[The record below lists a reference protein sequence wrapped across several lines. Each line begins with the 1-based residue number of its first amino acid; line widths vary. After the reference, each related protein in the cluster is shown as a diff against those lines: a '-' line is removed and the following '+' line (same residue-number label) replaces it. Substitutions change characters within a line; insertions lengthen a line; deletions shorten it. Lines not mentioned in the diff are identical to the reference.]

1 MSFQIH
7 ALPATRFM
15 PLFELSDSELANM
28 QASRMVA
35 DAKPGFPC
43 RVSLADA
50 EPGEVVILV
59 NFEHQ
64 PADSP
69 YRSSHAIFV
78 REHAEQAF
86 PAVGEVPEA
95 LSSRL
100 ISLRAFDK
108 KHFMITADVVEGVHL
123 SEVIPATFDNP
134 AVSYVHLHHAKQGC
148 YAARVTRA

>member
-1 MSFQIH
+1 
-7 ALPATRFM
+7 M
-15 PLFELSDSELANM
+15 PLFNLSDSGLANM

-43 RVSLADA
+43 RISLADA

-78 REHAEQAF
+78 REQAEQAF

-108 KHFMITADVVEGVHL
+108 THFMLAAEVVEGEL
-123 SEVIPATFDNP
+123 LAEIIPATFDNP
-134 AVSYVHLHHAKQGC
+134 EVSYVHLHHAKQGC